1 MFCNCK
7 ILCSHIGVHG
17 FVNTCILLQVIV
29 KYNSGVRAYTIDTP
43 TQRRTIKQV
52 IQRCYAAVASR
63 LVQGSSLENVLTSLG
78 RQIRAELRQLCL
90 LENNSILRDTISAV
104 KCFSWE
110 QLLAEFQTKL
120 PTLVKFFRRVF
131 PHCSHKVLC
140 FIISQ
145 LVKQRSP
152 QMALAQRVISVLMY
166 GNSASKQVCS

>member
-1 MFCNCK
+1 M
-7 ILCSHIGVHG
+7 
-17 FVNTCILLQVIV
+17 
-29 KYNSGVRAYTIDTP
+29 
-43 TQRRTIKQV
+43 
-52 IQRCYAAVASR
+52 VASR

-131 PHCSHKVLC
+131 PRCSHKVLC

-166 GNSASKQVCS
+166 GNGASKQVCS